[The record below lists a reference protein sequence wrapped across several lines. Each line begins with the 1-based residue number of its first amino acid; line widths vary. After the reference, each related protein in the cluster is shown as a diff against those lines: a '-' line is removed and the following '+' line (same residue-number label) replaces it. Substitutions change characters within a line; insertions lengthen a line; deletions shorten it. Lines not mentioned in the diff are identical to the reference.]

1 MLKLDMPP
9 DDLQQ
14 HGLIGLLAIFR
25 LVINIPLSWDSVMLF
40 NGLGRYN
47 PG

>member
-1 MLKLDMPP
+1 MLKLDARP

-14 HGLIGLLAIFR
+14 HGLIGLLAAFR
-25 LVINIPLSWDSVMLF
+25 LVINTPLSWDSVMLF
-40 NGLGRYN
+40 DGLGRYN